1 MDESCPDSNYSY
13 MRTMRWP
20 RRWARNNE
28 SVFLF
33 SLSLSCVLFFSFI
46 YSLLFLFFF
55 SHLADLKSSW
65 ESEREKNISTRA
77 LTLNAAVV
85 PHPYSFFCLFFLL
98 PRPIEA
104 NYSRD
109 HFSAV
114 RGVTRG
120 CINRDQYHYI
130 YYIRYLYPSTTSKG
144 AITKRKGNWRETRWG
159 GKRRGFLIGQAPC
172 R

>member
-1 MDESCPDSNYSY
+1 MSTQQRICLSFLSLFLSLLCSFLFLYLFPFISL
-13 MRTMRWP
+13 
-20 RRWARNNE
+20 
-28 SVFLF
+28 FLF
-33 SLSLSCVLFFSFI
+33 SSGGFEKLMREREREKYQHPRTHTQRSSSAA
-46 YSLLFLFFF
+46 SLFLFL
-55 SHLADLKSSW
+55 S
-65 ESEREKNISTRA
+65 
-77 LTLNAAVV
+77 
-85 PHPYSFFCLFFLL
+85 FFLL

-159 GKRRGFLIGQAPC
+159 GKRSGFLIGQAPC